1 MLRALKDSVEVGVLV
16 SGRRLGEGVLGDEA
30 LGLGVEP
37 LDVGL
42 ELGRLHTPL
51 AAAAD
56 LHRAQVA
63 AAHECIGLRA
73 RDVQD
78 LRDIG
83 ELQEPGPGPGAGG
96 SRHKSN
102 CATDGAQLRTVACVG
117 LWTKVGMKRG
127 DRPCAAE
134 S

>member
-1 MLRALKDSVEVGVLV
+1 MASTLADSVEVGVLA
-16 SGRRLGEGVLGDEA
+16 GRCGLGEGVLGDEA

-42 ELGRLHTPL
+42 EFGRLDAPL

-56 LHRAQVA
+56 LHRPQIA
-63 AAHECIGLRA
+63 APHERIGLRA

-83 ELQEPGPGPGAGG
+83 ELQEPRPGPGAGG
-96 SRHKSN
+96 SRHRSN
-102 CATDGAQLRTVACVG
+102 CATDGAQLRAVACAG
-117 LWTKVGMKRG
+117 LWTKAGMKG
-127 DRPCAAE
+127 GRPCAGDF
-134 S
+134 